1 MTNIVWMKNT
11 NRFFQMSRMQKF
23 WKNIY
28 IFRNTTNPPTNYSR
42 IKLGVHTI
50 ERVYIETP

>member
-1 MTNIVWMKNT
+1 MTNISLDEKYKSILSNVKNA
-11 NRFFQMSRMQKF
+11 KF

-28 IFRNTTNPPTNYSR
+28 IFRNSTNPPTNYPR